1 MQIFMLSMKV
11 QGSWVGL
18 NHPGLML
25 TSHTNYS
32 ITKRVRPISSRQF
45 CTLHNHEILQ
55 LQLYWHLVPSITER

>member
-18 NHPGLML
+18 NHPGLMS
-25 TSHTNYS
+25 TSHTSLVTNYS

-55 LQLYWHLVPSITER
+55 LQL